1 MKVDSLQG
9 LQALEGPG
17 LDVGDVAL
25 GQVEL
30 GQELQPVE
38 GLRWD
43 GLDGVAPQ
51 REAHE
56 GRGLAVQRL

>member
-1 MKVDSLQG
+1 MKVHSLQG

-30 GQELQPVE
+30 G
-38 GLRWD
+38 
-43 GLDGVAPQ
+43 
-51 REAHE
+51 
-56 GRGLAVQRL
+56 